1 MNDFEKRG
9 TFSLAGI
16 YGLRMMGLFL
26 ILPVFA
32 LYSEGLHG
40 VTPALMGLAL
50 GAYGFTMAMLQIPFG
65 WMSDRIGRKPVIA
78 AGLLIFAIGS
88 VVAAMADSIWG
99 VILGRALQGAGA
111 IAAAMMALLADLTR
125 EEVRSKAMAMVGM
138 TIGMSFTLALVIGPF
153 LDTWIGVDGIFWL
166 TAVLAI
172 LAIGVLFWMVPNPL
186 PADTHSHRDVQSLPN
201 EFGRILKNP
210 QLLRLD
216 AGIMILHAV
225 MMAVFIG
232 LPFVLRDH
240 LGIAVS
246 DHAWVYLPVLV
257 TALLLMIPMII
268 MAEKK
273 NMMKQVFVSSIVL
286 IATAC
291 VLLGLWHD
299 SMFAVV
305 TALFLFFVAYNVL
318 EATLPSLISRMA
330 PIDAKGTA
338 MGVYSTSQFF
348 GAFLGGV
355 VGGWCYGQFDV
366 QGVFFGAAAIAVL
379 WLLIALGMQMPVMR
393 SSMMVH
399 IDSDTNADD
408 LQLKLLALLGVSEA
422 KVVPEEN
429 TAFLRVDKK
438 VFDDEAL
445 ALLLKPYQNESH
457 T

>member
-1 MNDFEKRG
+1 MNQFEKRG

-32 LYSEGLHG
+32 LYSNGLDG
-40 VTPALMGLAL
+40 VTPTLMGLAL
-50 GAYGFTMAMLQIPFG
+50 GAYGLTMALLQIPFG

-78 AGLLIFAIGS
+78 AGLLIFAVGS

-99 VILGRALQGAGA
+99 VIVGRALQGAGA

-125 EEVRSKAMAMVGM
+125 EEVRSKAMATVGM
-138 TIGMSFTLALVIGPF
+138 TIGMSFTLALVLGPF
-153 LDTWIGVDGIFWL
+153 LGASIGVDGIFWL
-166 TAVLAI
+166 TAVLAV
-172 LAIGVLFWMVPNPL
+172 LAIAVLYWLVPNPL
-186 PADTHSHRDVQSLPN
+186 PADTHRHRDVQSLPD

-216 AGIMILHAV
+216 IGIMILHAV

-240 LGIAVS
+240 LGIEAS
-246 DHAWVYLPVLV
+246 GHAWVYLPVLV
-257 TALLLMIPMII
+257 VALIIMVPMII
-268 MAEKK
+268 AAEKK
-273 NMMKQVFVSSIVL
+273 EKMKQVFLSCIAL
-286 IATAC
+286 ITIAC
-291 VLLGLWHD
+291 ALLGFSHD

-305 TALFLFFVAYNVL
+305 SALFIFFVAYNVL

-355 VGGWCYGQFDV
+355 VGGWCYGLFDV
-366 QGVFFGAAAIAVL
+366 QGVFFGAAGIAAV
-379 WLLIALGMQMPVMR
+379 WLLVALGMQMPVMR
-393 SSMMVH
+393 SSMMAH
-399 IDSDTNADD
+399 IESSTNADE
-408 LQLKLLALLGVSEA
+408 LQAKLLELAGVSEA

-429 TAFLRVDKK
+429 AVFLRVDKK
-438 VFDDEAL
+438 VFEPEAFESL
-445 ALLLKPYQNESH
+445 MKPYQPQS
-457 T
+457 